1 MLIVGGKYVLINN
14 WLSKKIQVINFIGW
28 DSVAAVLPL
37 VLLIGLLMPSLAAFF
52 ALRKYLKV

>member
-1 MLIVGGKYVLINN
+1 MLIIGGKYVLINN